1 MSNAARIIQE
11 VESLPVEDRILVV
24 DSLLRTLNT
33 PDPEIDRKWAAL
45 AERRLQDLRSGRVK
59 SVDGEEVFAR
69 IRERFAL

>member
-45 AERRLQDLRSGRVK
+45 AERRLQDLRSGLVK
-59 SVDGEEVFAR
+59 SVDGEEVFTR